1 MTVRVPVL
9 NALQPSLVPPQPA
22 LAQWLATAR
31 EAARQPAAQPRM
43 PLVAAGQVV
52 GSVAKGFLNEIG
64 LQRLLNKRYKLSI
77 QELDAGA
84 VWHLQVAPEEVT
96 PALNAVAAAL
106 HAAGRCGP
114 WRNEQLAVT
123 NPQGE
128 VIGTVERGAVRV
140 LGITTRAVHLVGLA
154 PDGRMWVQKRSLTKP
169 NNPGMWD
176 TLMGGMV
183 SAADSLAQALARET
197 WEEAGL
203 DVAQLEAVTHG
214 GHVDFSR
221 PSREGGGVGFMVERI
236 DWFSAT
242 VPEGV
247 EPANQDGEVERFE
260 LLAPAQVHERMAQGA
275 FTSEAALV
283 LAGFYGW

>member
-1 MTVRVPVL
+1 M
-9 NALQPSLVPPQPA
+9 
-22 LAQWLATAR
+22 AQWLATAR

-64 LQRLLNKRYKLSI
+64 LQRLMDKRYQLSI
-77 QELDAGA
+77 EERSAGA
-84 VWHLQVAPEEVT
+84 VWHLQVAPDEISL
-96 PALNAVAAAL
+96 ALNAVAAVL

-123 NPQGE
+123 NPRGE
-128 VIGTVERGAVRV
+128 VVGTVERGAVRV

-183 SAADSLAQALARET
+183 SAADSLPQALARET

-203 DVAQLEAVTHG
+203 EVAQLETVTHG
-214 GHVDFSR
+214 GHIDFSR

-236 DWFSAT
+236 DWFHAQ
-242 VPEGV
+242 VPHAL
-247 EPANQDGEVERFE
+247 EPNNQDGEVERFE

>member
-1 MTVRVPVL
+1 MTVREPVL
-9 NALQPSLVPPQPA
+9 NALHCGTALPAA
-22 LAQWLATAR
+22 LAQWLVTAR
-31 EAARQPAAQPRM
+31 LAAHQPAAQARM

-52 GSVAKGFLNEIG
+52 GSVAQGFLNEIG
-64 LQRLLNKRYKLSI
+64 LQRLLDKRYQLSI
-77 QELDAGA
+77 QELDAGPA
-84 VWHLQVAPEEVT
+84 WHFQVAPEEIT

-128 VIGTVERGAVRV
+128 LVGTVERGAVRV

-183 SAADSLAQALARET
+183 SAADSLPQALARET

-236 DWFSAT
+236 DWFQAQ
-242 VPEGV
+242 VPHAL
-247 EPANQDGEVERFE
+247 EPNNQDGEVERFE
-260 LLAPAQVHERMAQGA
+260 LLAPAQVHERMVQGA

-283 LAGFYGW
+283 LAGFYRW